1 MKKRWIS
8 LLLALVMVLSLFPVA
23 AFAAEGDEAP
33 VVNPLTGREAGPK
46 GDQKVAMMLYG
57 ESISDAVM
65 KSDYDID
72 DFWSALK
79 SELQGVLSNEKIPQ
93 AEVYLVNDQNQ
104 EYKLEPTS
112 DGRGASFI
120 HSFQLRTGGILAWLD
135 DVYGWIMDFI
145 NWIIGDIPTVGEFYK
160 IYRVDDVPQGDYTL
174 EIRKITDDGYKLWQP
189 QDGATRVHVGNS
201 GMNYVGY
208 EQSLGS
214 HEFKVEI
221 DLWLID
227 FEVEIMSIDFTM
239 PGVFMRT
246 ERPGITF
253 RSADLGGNALP
264 GASFV
269 MINRDETEN
278 IIKAAFALGKE
289 TFTNAMNLIGTEG
302 FTWEELSLLHNQLL
316 KLDSETFELSLNEDN
331 AYKLLQTYWALVS
344 ASAKDPLLKFMNK
357 DTNIRVPAILKAT
370 ADENGLVRFT
380 EDSNVTLIW
389 SLEILLKMGNIVL
402 QSDITDEMIE
412 SIQYPDEQTESMVK
426 TIFWIAQYAM
436 EQGAELWDEHTQTI
450 SDAVNDWI
458 YPLMQNDN
466 LKDYAI
472 KVLKLFKGEDFV
484 KEHEDVLQW
493 LPDHAF
499 LTKKMPAGSYLLFEG
514 AVPQGYLTSPLVYTM
529 NLEWRTEN
537 RLPRDWCYGTIGS
550 IGILGPAFVQ
560 DFYTFVRNN
569 SAASIADD
577 VLSKLSDGKTGTFV
591 QDTLSGANDVTAMSI
606 AFWANVIYNY
616 LGGKLVYD
624 SELALGQELTKYL
637 YTYGRT
643 TQNLLMFASRVA
655 RETRN
660 VISCEIT
667 PAWKYYTATSSIR
680 TNIALQLQSMIR
692 GIADSVDTSGQSIIA
707 EAAKNVLNEMADN
720 LDTTNRIIEET
731 VAVQEQVKETVT
743 NVVTQIANKA
753 VSAAAS
759 FGKWLIK
766 MGTKP

>member
-23 AFAAEGDEAP
+23 AFAADGDEAP
-33 VVNPLTGREAGPK
+33 AVNPATGREAGPK

-65 KSDYDID
+65 KSGYDID
-72 DFWSALK
+72 DFWSALQN
-79 SELQGVLSNEKIPQ
+79 ELKGVLSNEKIPE

-221 DLWLID
+221 DLWVID

-302 FTWEELSLLHNQLL
+302 FTWEELSILHSEILQW
-316 KLDSETFELSLNEDN
+316 DSEAAQISLNEDN

-344 ASAKDPLLKFMNK
+344 ASGKDPLLKFMNE
-357 DTNIRVPAILKAT
+357 DTNIRLPAILKAT
-370 ADENGLVRFT
+370 ADANGMVRFT

-389 SLEILLKMGNIVL
+389 SMEILLNMGGLVLDNFTEEDIDNIHFA
-402 QSDITDEMIE
+402 DKE
-412 SIQYPDEQTESMVK
+412 TESLVK
-426 TIFWIAQYAM
+426 VIYWVGQYALR
-436 EQGAELWDEHTQTI
+436 EGKQYWDADTGTI
-450 SDAVNDWI
+450 KDVVNSWV
-458 YPLMQNDN
+458 YPILQNDH
-466 LKDYAI
+466 LGDYAI
-472 KVLKLFKGEDFV
+472 SLLKLIKGDAFV
-484 KEHEDVLQW
+484 EEHMDVLQW

-499 LTKKMPAGSYLLFEG
+499 FTRKMPAGAYIMLETS
-514 AVPQGYLTSPLVYTM
+514 VSKGYLRNPMFYTIY
-529 NLEWRTEN
+529 LEWHTES
-537 RLPRDWCYGTIGS
+537 PKVSDWCYATVGNL
-550 IGILGPAFVQ
+550 GIILPYFAE
-560 DFYTFVRNN
+560 DYYTFLRNSN
-569 SAASIADD
+569 AAAKADE
-577 VLSKLSDGKTGTFV
+577 LIGRFTGRPGTMI
-591 QDTLSGANDVTAMSI
+591 QDTLSGAQDMTALTI
-606 AFWANVIYNY
+606 AYGANLIYNS
-616 LGGKLVYD
+616 LGGKLIYE
-624 SELALGQELTKYL
+624 SEEALAADLTKYL
-637 YTYGRT
+637 YDYGRT
-643 TQNLLMFASRVA
+643 TQNLLMFANKVA
-655 RETRN
+655 KEAKSVVT
-660 VISCEIT
+660 SEIT
-667 PAWKYYTATSSIR
+667 PAWTFYNFSTSLR
-680 TNIALQLQSMIR
+680 TNIALQVQSILR
-692 GIADSVDTSGQSIIA
+692 GLADSMDTSHNNPITT
-707 EAAKNVLNEMADN
+707 AAKNVLNEMADN

-731 VAVQEQVKETVT
+731 TAVQEAIQEAAS
-743 NVVTQIANKA
+743 NVVSKVVNTALKA
-753 VSAAAS
+753 AVG
-759 FGKWLIK
+759 FGKWIIK
-766 MGTKP
+766 MATKP